1 MYLSR
6 DKLNFSEEKMTAKGE
21 IERKQLIKEN
31 ARKLFNRF
39 GYQKTSLDD
48 IARQC
53 GLAKPTLY
61 YYYPNKEAVFD
72 EIVLEDARQ
81 ILQNVEAAIDPHLPA
96 DQKFVTFAKSIY
108 ENLKTHAG
116 QIQKVPDNFIEYSPH
131 GRPIVEKIR
140 ELFKAKLR
148 LILQEGLEQGLF
160 DIDDVELTL
169 LALMAMAEF
178 VRIRWLLQHPESE
191 CDTIVDEMNRII
203 LSGLIKR

>member
-1 MYLSR
+1 
-6 DKLNFSEEKMTAKGE
+6 MTGKGE
-21 IERKQLIKEN
+21 TERKQFIKET

-61 YYYPNKEAVFD
+61 YYYPNKEAIFD
-72 EIVLEDARQ
+72 EIVLEDARL
-81 ILQNVEAAIDPHLPA
+81 IFRNVEAAIDPHLPA
-96 DQKFVTFAKSIY
+96 DQKFILFAKSIY
-108 ENLKTHAG
+108 ENLKLHAR
-116 QIQKVPDNFIEYSPH
+116 QIQHVPDNFIEYSPH

-148 LILQEGLEQGLF
+148 RILQEGLEQGLF
-160 DIDDVELTL
+160 AIDDVELTL
-169 LALMAMAEF
+169 TTIMSMTEF
-178 VRIRWLLQHPESE
+178 VRIRWILQQPETE
-191 CDTIVDEMNRII
+191 CDKIVDEMNRIF